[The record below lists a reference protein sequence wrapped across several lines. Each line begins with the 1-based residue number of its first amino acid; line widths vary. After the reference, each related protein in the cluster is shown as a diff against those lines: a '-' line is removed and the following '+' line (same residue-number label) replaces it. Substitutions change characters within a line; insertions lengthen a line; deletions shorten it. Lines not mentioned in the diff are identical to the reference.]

1 MAMFMVVMLSTGM
14 SSCGGSDDEEDE
26 YLGGG
31 SQSALVDK
39 LQGTWDIYSG
49 TMSYEGMT
57 ITIDRN
63 TFYRYKPANMEFWDA
78 TLKFNGNKVNGESYT
93 LNGNQLLIDG
103 MSIYDDIT
111 IVVKSVTDTKLIL
124 AEMLHSEDLDM
135 TIDLEY
141 HKR

>member
-1 MAMFMVVMLSTGM
+1 
-14 SSCGGSDDEEDE
+14 
-26 YLGGG
+26 
-31 SQSALVDK
+31 
-39 LQGTWDIYSG
+39 
-49 TMSYEGMT
+49 
-57 ITIDRN
+57 
-63 TFYRYKPANMEFWDA
+63 MEFWDA